1 MKAPSPPVPHPHI
14 DRRKAEHEVVNR
26 LAGPI
31 PVVLNERHETRAS
44 TSDCLASTLLPWMW
58 AAMCRPDGSYLHDSS
73 IQVPPPH
80 RHDCEELFS
89 IPEGEVVFA
98 LCAGTPPQCR
108 PRGRSTSRPTPA
120 LSRTTPGPSFKYCV
134 CAPRWPGRVLPCR
147 LGDSPATG
155 DHTSR
160 PVPHRDADL
169 DTLLTSSNLLVGV
182 SRQPEAGR
190 APTTREAHR
199 GVAGLASQQNDVSVP
214 LMAVRQANDHGEA
227 GWLSGQHLCR
237 GCRAHQRAVKPAQLG

>member
-1 MKAPSPPVPHPHI
+1 VKAPSPPVLHPHI

-89 IPEGEVVFA
+89 IPEGEVVSP
-98 LCAGTPPQCR
+98 CARVDLHSVGRVVDQHPGQPPHLVAQL
-108 PRGRSTSRPTPA
+108 RGRRSNTVYVPPA
-120 LSRTTPGPSFKYCV
+120 GQDEFFP
-134 CAPRWPGRVLPCR
+134 A
-147 LGDSPATG
+147 DSAT
-155 DHTSR
+155 
-160 PVPHRDADL
+160 
-169 DTLLTSSNLLVGV
+169 
-182 SRQPEAGR
+182 RQ
-190 APTTREAHR
+190 
-199 GVAGLASQQNDVSVP
+199 
-214 LMAVRQANDHGEA
+214 
-227 GWLSGQHLCR
+227 
-237 GCRAHQRAVKPAQLG
+237 QRATTLAAQYRTEMPISTPS